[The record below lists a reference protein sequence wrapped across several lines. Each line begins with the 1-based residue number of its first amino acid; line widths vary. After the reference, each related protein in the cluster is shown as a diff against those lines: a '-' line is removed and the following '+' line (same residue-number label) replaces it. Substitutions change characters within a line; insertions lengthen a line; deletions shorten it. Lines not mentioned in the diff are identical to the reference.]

1 MRIEKYLDQAI
12 ERHGLKNDSKLAEM
26 LGVVQSA
33 VSHYRTGRRTADNE
47 VCLRLAQ
54 LLEMENPLP
63 IIMAAD
69 MDRAERAGQHS
80 LWEVFSTRMAASNAT
95 AALLLVLVASAT
107 NFVAPSPAS
116 RAVEP
121 FDSSTIIVMLNRR
134 RHRIH
139 EWRGQPPLHLI
150 HSRRHL
156 PRPASLRQ
164 GRSLANST

>member
-80 LWEVFSTRMAASNAT
+80 LWEVFRRGWQPVTRQP
-95 AALLLVLVASAT
+95 
-107 NFVAPSPAS
+107 PSSWYWS
-116 RAVEP
+116 RAQQILLRP
-121 FDSSTIIVMLNRR
+121 LPPKPRR
-134 RHRIH
+134 
-139 EWRGQPPLHLI
+139 
-150 HSRRHL
+150 
-156 PRPASLRQ
+156 
-164 GRSLANST
+164 